1 MAASFNSVFTVTAST
16 SDMVPATAFKDS
28 DTRGAGGEAAITAI
42 VETDFMV
49 AIEVHGI
56 TVTHTDTC
64 RFHTTKITTTVRAA
78 TDITDRHNTTIL
90 IGEGA
95 TGAINCGRTG
105 DPRLNDPERARSGC
119 RN

>member
-1 MAASFNSVFTVTAST
+1 MAAAFNSVFTVTAST

-28 DTRGAGGEAAITAI
+28 DTRGAGGEAAITA
-42 VETDFMV
+42 M
-49 AIEVHGI
+49 HGI

-64 RFHTTKITTTVRAA
+64 RFHTTKITTMVRAA

-95 TGAINCGRTG
+95 TGATNCGRTG
-105 DPRLNDPERARSGC
+105 AYDHEN
-119 RN
+119 